1 MAEGDSSPM
10 GGLGDLFSQL
20 QAAQADL
27 EAQAAAM
34 DAAVVEGHAAGGAV
48 VVRLTGAL
56 EALSVSI
63 DPSVIDPGDPTLL
76 EDILLAALRD
86 ALGQIVEL
94 RSALEGQVEPPFGGG
109 MDLGAIVGNLGL
121 EGMLGGVDV
130 NSLMGNLNMGLDL
143 SAFGGG
149 YVLEEGE
156 DEGDEDDDEPPE
168 EENGAADS
176 EPEV

>member
-1 MAEGDSSPM
+1 
-10 GGLGDLFSQL
+10 
-20 QAAQADL
+20 
-27 EAQAAAM
+27 
-34 DAAVVEGHAAGGAV
+34 
-48 VVRLTGAL
+48 
-56 EALSVSI
+56 
-63 DPSVIDPGDPTLL
+63 
-76 EDILLAALRD
+76 
-86 ALGQIVEL
+86 
-94 RSALEGQVEPPFGGG
+94 